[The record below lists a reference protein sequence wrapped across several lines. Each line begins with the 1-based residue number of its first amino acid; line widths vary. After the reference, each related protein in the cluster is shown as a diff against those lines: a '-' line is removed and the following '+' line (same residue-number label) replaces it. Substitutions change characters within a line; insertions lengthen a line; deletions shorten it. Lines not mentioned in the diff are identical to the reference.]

1 MLLSRLSSFLS
12 AAPVLSARSLATA
25 PLLDDSDVEVTHKGR
40 VFTFAL
46 KRPSL
51 NKISPIM
58 LDILKQKLLNLND
71 SMWLSSQGINGRD
84 PIGALIITG
93 YGNKAFS
100 AGADLSAIRELDQ
113 HGVRKVLQQVRSI
126 NNILEKASFPTIAAL
141 NGITF
146 GLGLEL
152 ALACRVRYASESA
165 LLALPEIRVGL
176 IPGGGGTQRL
186 PRLIGEGRAQE
197 MIMTGN
203 PMCAVRAYETGLVNR
218 VFSSETLIPEV
229 EAIAEQIS
237 KNTAE
242 ALCSANMAIAAG
254 RKGEEVGYYREG
266 EEFVYLSD
274 SVESRRIVSAFLSR
288 NKPS

>member
-1 MLLSRLSSFLS
+1 MFLSRLASFLP
-12 AAPVLSARSLATA
+12 AAPALSVRSLATA
-25 PLLDDSDVEVTHKGR
+25 PLLDDSDVAVTHKGG
-40 VFTFAL
+40 VFTFTL

-51 NKISPIM
+51 NKISPKM
-58 LDILKQKLLNLND
+58 LEILKKKLLNLND
-71 SMWLSSQGINGRD
+71 AMWLSSLGLNSRD
-84 PIGALIITG
+84 PVRALIITG
-93 YGNKAFS
+93 YGDKAFS

-113 HGVRKVLQQVRSI
+113 QSVRNVLHQVRSI

-152 ALACRVRYASESA
+152 ALACRVRYASENA

-229 EAIAEQIS
+229 EAIAEQIT

-274 SVESRRIVSAFLSR
+274 SVESRRAVSAFLNR
-288 NKPS
+288 NKTS